1 MGNHP
6 LFCSNG
12 IPAPNSLLPPL
23 PTVPS
28 VLLCLLVN
36 PIQPKIIPRKEHTIS
51 RKWISPHAVRVLYR
65 LKEQGYYAY
74 LVGGGV
80 RDLLLGREPK
90 DFDIATDAT
99 PNEIKKLFRNCRLI
113 GRRFRLAHIHF
124 HNEIIEVATFR
135 SNQPEEHDEPQPE
148 AETGTRNE
156 AKAGGSGQAEAVQAS
171 NEAPAAPLQVKVLEP
186 GTAETVPAVLE
197 RPRPPRMLKTEDGMI
212 LRDNVFG
219 TPEQDA
225 LRRDFTV
232 NALFYSIADFSVI
245 DYVGGMQDLRAGLIR
260 IIGDPV
266 VRFTEDPVRMV
277 RAVRFAAVLGFEI
290 EQSTSQALLD
300 LKDRVALASPSRM
313 YEEVLKLF
321 LLGQGE
327 KTYQLLRKTGIFG
340 VIFPGLN
347 KWVDTESDG
356 FPHIWIGKA
365 LEWVDAYV
373 QAGRELQP
381 HILFALLFG
390 QYIEEKAR
398 QLRGSGLQPLEAVV
412 RAVAETMT
420 EQAQRVQIPKK
431 ISLAMRDIYWNQQRF
446 ERREGKYPRYFL
458 RRPGF
463 SDAFEY
469 LRFTS
474 ETTGE
479 KKELRAWWKEF
490 IRKNPLTAGEEKAVQ
505 KGREKRERPHRRR
518 RRGGRPKGATP
529 KPENRN

>member
-1 MGNHP
+1 M
-6 LFCSNG
+6 L
-12 IPAPNSLLPPL
+12 I
-23 PTVPS
+23 
-28 VLLCLLVN
+28 CLLVN
-36 PIQPKIIPRKEHTIS
+36 TIQPKIIPRQEHTIS
-51 RKWISPHAVRVLYR
+51 RKWISPNAVRVLYR
-65 LKEQGYYAY
+65 LKEKGHYAY

-135 SNQPEEHDEPQPE
+135 SNQPEEPEEPQAAEPAEEGPE
-148 AETGTRNE
+148 
-156 AKAGGSGQAEAVQAS
+156 QAS
-171 NEAPAAPLQVKVLEP
+171 ARDAAPESPLGENVVEPGPMGAVPAAF
-186 GTAETVPAVLE
+186 E

-232 NALFYSIADFSVI
+232 NALFYNIADFSVI

-277 RAVRFAAVLGFEI
+277 RAVRFAAMLGFEI
-290 EQSTSQALLD
+290 EEDTSRALLE

-327 KTYQLLRKTGIFG
+327 KTYQLLRQTGIFG

-347 KWVDTESDG
+347 QWVDTESDG
-356 FPHIWIGKA
+356 FPHIRIGKA
-365 LEWVDAYV
+365 LEWVDACV
-373 QAGRELQP
+373 QAGREVQP

-390 QYIEEKAR
+390 QCIEEKAR
-398 QLRGSGLQPLEAVV
+398 RLRESGSQPLDAMVK
-412 RAVAETMT
+412 AVAETMT

-431 ISLAMRDIYWNQQRF
+431 VSLAMRDMYWNQQRF

-463 SDAFEY
+463 ADAFEY
-469 LRFTS
+469 FRFTS

-479 KKELRAWWKEF
+479 RRELRAWWKDF
-490 IRKNPLTAGEEKAVQ
+490 IKKNPLSAIEEKTVR
-505 KGREKRERPHRRR
+505 KGREKRERPRRR
-518 RRGGRPKGATP
+518 RRRRNPKSQASNP
-529 KPENRN
+529 K